1 MARVELI
8 NFSLKYYGHK
18 KETLSNINL
27 SFNTDEKILLLSP
40 SGYGKSS
47 LLLCLLGIIQRN
59 NLGETN
65 GEITIDGINIEE
77 MSPIEIARN
86 FGIVFQDSES
96 QFCTM
101 YPEDEIAFSLENF
114 CTPPEKIE
122 GKIKKVLKQVKIE
135 DKKGEMLLNLSGG
148 EQQKV
153 AIGSS
158 LAVESKMLLLDEPTA
173 NLDTLGRQEINEL
186 IASLDTGYL
195 LVEHNFEEWL
205 DRITR
210 AIIIDKNGTI
220 RVDSGGEDFLD
231 KNRDI
236 LIELGLSRK
245 IEEQEEKNSN
255 DNIFTN
261 KNEKLL
267 EVKNLNFSYAEK
279 KILNNISFDVNSGEI
294 IALLGKN
301 GAGKT
306 TLSKILGGM
315 ETKFS
320 GEAAYRG
327 TNIKKISKEKLYSE
341 LTYVFQ
347 NPEHQFIKDSVR
359 AEIELFKEIHGE
371 DMSLDAI
378 LDKYNL
384 REVKDEN
391 PFTLSGGQ
399 KRRLSVAIMLS
410 KKHKILILDEPTF
423 GLDYFNTKE
432 LMTQVK
438 DLAKK
443 GMGIIIITHNMNIV
457 KEYATKAL
465 VLKEGE
471 NSYFGS
477 VKDLFENREFL
488 ESAKII
494 GKDTKLWDSRE
505 VEICLKR

>member
-27 SFNTDEKILLLSP
+27 SFDTDEKILLLSP

-59 NLGETN
+59 NLGETK
-65 GEITIDGINIEE
+65 GEIIIDGTSIED
-77 MSPIEIARN
+77 MSPIEIAQN
-86 FGIVFQDSES
+86 FGIVFQDPEN

-114 CTPPEKIE
+114 CTPPGEIGGKIE
-122 GKIKKVLKQVKIE
+122 KVLKQLKIE
-135 DKKGEMLLNLSGG
+135 DKKREMLLNLSGG

-158 LAVESKMLLLDEPTA
+158 LAIESKMLLLDEPTA
-173 NLDTLGRQEINEL
+173 NLDTLGRCEINEL
-186 IASLDTGYL
+186 ITSLDIGYL

-205 DRITR
+205 DTITR

-220 RVDSGGEDFLD
+220 RVDSNGEKFLD

-236 LIELGLSRK
+236 LIELGLSK
-245 IEEQEEKNSN
+245 GVEENEIDIYN
-255 DNIFTN
+255 DNLFLNKTN
-261 KNEKLL
+261 KLL
-267 EVKNLNFSYAEK
+267 EIKNLNFKYAEK
-279 KILNNISFDVNSGEI
+279 EILNDLSFDVNSGEI

-315 ETKFS
+315 ESKFS
-320 GEAAYRG
+320 GEVIYRG
-327 TNIKKISKEKLYSE
+327 KNIKKISKEKLYSE

-359 AEIELFKEIHGE
+359 DEIELFKEIHGE
-371 DMSLDAI
+371 EMSLDTI
-378 LDKYNL
+378 LDRYNL
-384 REVKDEN
+384 TGVKNEN

-432 LMTQVK
+432 LMVQVK

-457 KEYATKAL
+457 KEYVTKAL
-465 VLKEGE
+465 VLKEGQ
-471 NSYFGS
+471 NSYFGP
-477 VKDLFENREFL
+477 VKDLFENREL
-488 ESAKII
+488 LVKAKII
-494 GKDTKLWDSRE
+494 RKDTKLCDSRK
-505 VEICLKR
+505 VKRCLER

>member
-59 NLGETN
+59 NLGETS
-65 GEITIDGINIEE
+65 GKITIDGINIEE
-77 MSPIEIARN
+77 KSPIEIARN
-86 FGIVFQDSES
+86 FGIVFQDSEN

-114 CTPPEKIE
+114 CIPTEEMEIKIE
-122 GKIKKVLKQVKIE
+122 KVLKQVKIE
-135 DKKGEMLLNLSGG
+135 DKKRDMLLNLSGG

-173 NLDTLGRQEINEL
+173 NLDTLGRCEINEL
-186 IASLDTGYL
+186 ITSLGIGYL

-220 RVDSGGEDFLD
+220 KVDSNGEDFLE
-231 KNRDI
+231 KNRKV
-236 LIELGLSRK
+236 LIELGLSK
-245 IEEQEEKNSN
+245 EQEEKNIYN
-255 DNIFTN
+255 DNIFLN
-261 KNEKLL
+261 KSEKLL
-267 EVKNLNFSYAEK
+267 EIKNINFKYAEK
-279 KILNNISFDVNSGEI
+279 RILNNLSFDVNSGEI

-320 GEAAYRG
+320 GEVAYRG
-327 TNIKKISKEKLYSE
+327 KNIKKISKAKLYDE

-359 AEIELFKEIHGE
+359 DELELFKEIHGE
-371 DMSLDAI
+371 DISLDSI
-378 LDKYNL
+378 LNKYNL
-384 REVKDEN
+384 EGVKDEN

-423 GLDYFNTKE
+423 GLDYFNTRE
-432 LMTQVK
+432 LMTQVR

-443 GMGIIIITHNMNIV
+443 GMGIIIITHDMKIV

-465 VLKEGE
+465 VLKDGK

-477 VKDLFENREFL
+477 VENLFENREFL
-488 ESAKII
+488 EKAKII
-494 GKDTKLWDSRE
+494 GKNTKLWKSKE
-505 VEICLKR
+505 KNYV

>member
-1 MARVELI
+1 MARVELT

-27 SFNTDEKILLLSP
+27 SFDTDEKILLLSP

-59 NLGETN
+59 NLGETS
-65 GEITIDGINIEE
+65 GKITIDSKNIEE
-77 MSPIEIARN
+77 MSPIEIVKV

-114 CTPPEKIE
+114 CTPSKQIGEKIE
-122 GKIKKVLKQVKIE
+122 KVLKQVKIE
-135 DKKGEMLLNLSGG
+135 DKKREMLLNLSGG

-173 NLDTLGRQEINEL
+173 NLDTLGRYEINEL
-186 IASLDTGYL
+186 ITSLDIGYL

-220 RVDSGGEDFLD
+220 RVDSNGEDFLD
-231 KNRDI
+231 KNREI
-236 LIELGLSRK
+236 LIELGLSK
-245 IEEQEEKNSN
+245 EVEEQEKNSS
-255 DNIFTN
+255 DNISLN
-261 KNEKLL
+261 KIDKLL
-267 EVKNLNFSYAEK
+267 EIKNLNFSYAEK
-279 KILNNISFDVNSGEI
+279 EILNDLSFDLNSGEI

-320 GEAAYRG
+320 GEVTYKG
-327 TNIKKISKEKLYSE
+327 KNIKKISKEKFYSE

-359 AEIELFKEIHGE
+359 DEIELFKEIHRE
-371 DMSLDAI
+371 EISLDEI
-378 LDKYNL
+378 LEKYSL
-384 REVKDEN
+384 KGVKNEN

-410 KKHKILILDEPTF
+410 KKHKVLILDEPTF
-423 GLDYFNTKE
+423 GLDYFNTRQ
-432 LMTQVK
+432 LMVQVK
-438 DLAKK
+438 ELAKK
-443 GMGIIIITHNMNIV
+443 GMGIIIITHNLNIV
-457 KEYATKAL
+457 KKYATKAL
-465 VLKEGE
+465 VLKEGK
-471 NSYFGS
+471 NSYFGPIEN
-477 VKDLFENREFL
+477 LFENRELL
-488 ESAKII
+488 EEAKII
-494 GKDTKLWDSRE
+494 GKDTKLCDTRK
-505 VEICLKR
+505 VKRCLER

>member
-1 MARVELI
+1 MARIELI

-47 LLLCLLGIIQRN
+47 LLLCFLGIIQRN
-59 NLGETN
+59 NLGETK

-77 MSPIEIARN
+77 MSPIEIAHN
-86 FGIVFQDSES
+86 FGIVFQDPEN

-114 CTPPEKIE
+114 CTPSQEIGVKIE
-122 GKIKKVLKQVKIE
+122 EVLKQVKIGH
-135 DKKGEMLLNLSGG
+135 KKREMLSNLSGG

-173 NLDTLGRQEINEL
+173 NLDTLGRCEINQL
-186 IASLDTGYL
+186 ITSLDIGYL

-205 DRITR
+205 DTITR

-220 RVDSGGEDFLD
+220 RVDSSGENFLE
-231 KNRDI
+231 KNREV
-236 LIELGLSRK
+236 LIELGLSK
-245 IEEQEEKNSN
+245 KVEEDKSVYNESMFSN
-255 DNIFTN
+255 
-261 KNEKLL
+261 KSEKLL
-267 EVKNLNFSYAEK
+267 EIKNLNFKYAEK
-279 KILNNISFDVNSGEI
+279 NILNNISFDVNSGEI

-315 ETKFS
+315 ETKFN
-320 GEAAYRG
+320 GEVSYRG
-327 TNIKKISKEKLYSE
+327 KNIKKISKEKLYSE

-359 AEIELFKEIHGE
+359 DEVELFKEIHGE
-371 DMSLDAI
+371 EICVDTI

-384 REVKDEN
+384 EGVKNEN

-410 KKHKILILDEPTF
+410 KKHNVLILDEPTF
-423 GLDYFNTKE
+423 GLDYFNTRE
-432 LMTQVK
+432 LMTQIK
-438 DLAKK
+438 GLAKK
-443 GMGIIIITHNMNIV
+443 GMGIIIITHNMEIV

-465 VLKEGE
+465 ILKEGE
-471 NSYFGS
+471 NSYFGPI
-477 VKDLFENREFL
+477 KELFENREFL
-488 ESAKII
+488 EKAKII
-494 GKDTKLWDSRE
+494 GKNTKLWNNRE
-505 VEICLKR
+505 VKRCLER

>member
-1 MARVELI
+1 MARIELI

-27 SFNTDEKILLLSP
+27 SFDTNEKILLLSP

-59 NLGETN
+59 NLGEVK
-65 GEITIDGINIEE
+65 GKIRIDGTDVEE
-77 MSPIEIARN
+77 MSPIEIAKD
-86 FGIVFQDSES
+86 FGIVFQDPEN

-114 CTPPEKIE
+114 CTPSDKIGEKIDE
-122 GKIKKVLKQVKIE
+122 VLEQVKMR
-135 DKKGEMLLNLSGG
+135 DKKREMLSNLSGG

-173 NLDTLGRQEINEL
+173 NLDTLGRYEINEL
-186 IASLDTGYL
+186 ITSLDIGYL

-205 DRITR
+205 DKITR
-210 AIIIDKNGTI
+210 AIVIDKNGTI
-220 RVDSGGEDFLD
+220 RVDSNGEDFLD
-231 KNRDI
+231 KNSEI
-236 LIELGLSRK
+236 LIELGLSK
-245 IEEQEEKNSN
+245 DIEEGKSIYNKISSN
-255 DNIFTN
+255 KSD
-261 KNEKLL
+261 KLL
-267 EVKNLNFSYAEK
+267 EIKKLNFKYAEK
-279 KILNNISFDVNSGEI
+279 SILNDLSFDVNSGEI

-315 ETKFS
+315 ESRFN
-320 GEAAYRG
+320 GEVSYRG

-347 NPEHQFIKDSVR
+347 NPEHQFIKDSVGD
-359 AEIELFKEIHGE
+359 EIELFKEIHGE
-371 DMSLDAI
+371 EICVDTI

-384 REVKDEN
+384 EGVKNEN

-410 KKHKILILDEPTF
+410 KKHNVLILDEPTF
-423 GLDYFNTKE
+423 GLDYFNTRE
-432 LMTQVK
+432 LMAQIK
-438 DLAKK
+438 GLAKK
-443 GMGIIIITHNMNIV
+443 GMGIIIITHNMEIV

-471 NSYFGS
+471 NSYFGPI
-477 VKDLFENREFL
+477 KELFENREFL
-488 ESAKII
+488 EKAKII
-494 GKDTKLWDSRE
+494 GKNTKLWNDEE
-505 VEICLKR
+505 VKRCLER

>member
-27 SFNTDEKILLLSP
+27 SFDTDEKILLLSP

-59 NLGETN
+59 NLGETS
-65 GEITIDGINIEE
+65 GKITIDGRNIEE
-77 MSPIEIARN
+77 MSSIEIAKN

-114 CTPPEKIE
+114 CTPSEQIGEKIE
-122 GKIKKVLKQVKIE
+122 KVLKQVKIE
-135 DKKGEMLLNLSGG
+135 DKKREMLLNLSGG

-173 NLDTLGRQEINEL
+173 NLDTLGRCEINEL
-186 IASLDTGYL
+186 ITSLDTGYL

-205 DRITR
+205 DTITR

-220 RVDSGGEDFLD
+220 RVDSNGEDFLD
-231 KNRDI
+231 KNREV
-236 LIELGLSRK
+236 LIELGLSK
-245 IEEQEEKNSN
+245 EIEEDEISTYN
-255 DNIFTN
+255 DNLFLN
-261 KNEKLL
+261 KTDKLL
-267 EVKNLNFSYAEK
+267 EIKNLNFSYAEK
-279 KILNNISFDVNSGEI
+279 EILNDLTFDVNAGEI

-315 ETKFS
+315 ESKFS
-320 GEAAYRG
+320 GEVAYRG
-327 TNIKKISKEKLYSE
+327 KSIKKISKEKLYSE

-359 AEIELFKEIHGE
+359 DEIELFKEIHGDE
-371 DMSLDAI
+371 MSLDAI
-378 LDKYNL
+378 LEKYNL
-384 REVKDEN
+384 EGVKNEN
-391 PFTLSGGQ
+391 PFTISGGQ

-410 KKHKILILDEPTF
+410 KKHKVLILDEPTF
-423 GLDYFNTKE
+423 GLDYFNTRE
-432 LMTQVK
+432 LMVQIK
-438 DLAKK
+438 ELAKK
-443 GMGIIIITHNMNIV
+443 GMGIIMITHNLNIV

-471 NSYFGS
+471 NSYFGPI
-477 VKDLFENREFL
+477 KDLFENRNFL
-488 ESAKII
+488 EKAKII
-494 GKDTKLWDSRE
+494 RKDTKLCESRK
-505 VEICLKR
+505 VKACSKR

>member
-1 MARVELI
+1 MARIELI

-27 SFNTDEKILLLSP
+27 SFDTNEKILLLSP

-59 NLGETN
+59 NLGEVK
-65 GEITIDGINIEE
+65 GKIRIDGTDIEE
-77 MSPIEIARN
+77 MSPIEIAKV
-86 FGIVFQDSES
+86 FGIVFQDPEN
-96 QFCTM
+96 QFCTI

-114 CTPPEKIE
+114 CTPSDKIGEKID
-122 GKIKKVLKQVKIE
+122 KVLEQVKMR
-135 DKKGEMLLNLSGG
+135 DKKREMLSNLSGG

-173 NLDTLGRQEINEL
+173 NLDTLGRYEINEL
-186 IASLDTGYL
+186 ITSLDIGYL

-205 DRITR
+205 DKITR
-210 AIIIDKNGTI
+210 AIVIDKNGAI
-220 RVDSGGEDFLD
+220 RVDSNGKDFLD
-231 KNRDI
+231 KNSEI
-236 LIELGLSRK
+236 LIELGLSKNIQENKSIYNK
-245 IEEQEEKNSN
+245 ISSN
-255 DNIFTN
+255 KSD
-261 KNEKLL
+261 KLL
-267 EVKNLNFSYAEK
+267 EIKKLNFKYAEK
-279 KILNNISFDVNSGEI
+279 NILNDLSFDVNSGEI

-315 ETKFS
+315 ESRFN
-320 GEAAYRG
+320 GEVSYRG
-327 TNIKKISKEKLYSE
+327 KNIKKISKEKLYSE

-359 AEIELFKEIHGE
+359 DEIELFKEIHGE
-371 DMSLDAI
+371 EICVDTI

-384 REVKDEN
+384 EGVKNEN

-410 KKHKILILDEPTF
+410 KKHNVLILDEPTF
-423 GLDYFNTKE
+423 GLDYFNTRE
-432 LMTQVK
+432 LMTQIK
-438 DLAKK
+438 GLAKK
-443 GMGIIIITHNMNIV
+443 GMGIIIITHNMEIV

-471 NSYFGS
+471 NSYFGPI
-477 VKDLFENREFL
+477 KELFENREFL
-488 ESAKII
+488 EKAKII
-494 GKDTKLWDSRE
+494 GKNTKLWNDEE
-505 VEICLKR
+505 VKRCLER

>member
-27 SFNTDEKILLLSP
+27 SFDTNEKILLLSP

-59 NLGETN
+59 NLGEVK
-65 GEITIDGINIEE
+65 GKIRIDGTDIEE
-77 MSPIEIARN
+77 MSPIEIAKN
-86 FGIVFQDSES
+86 FGIVFQDPEN

-114 CTPPEKIE
+114 CTPSEKIGE
-122 GKIKKVLKQVKIE
+122 KIDKVLEQVKMK
-135 DKKGEMLLNLSGG
+135 DKKREMLSNLSGG

-173 NLDTLGRQEINEL
+173 NLDTLGRCEINEL
-186 IASLDTGYL
+186 ITSLDIGYL

-210 AIIIDKNGTI
+210 AIVIDKNGTI
-220 RVDSGGEDFLD
+220 RVDSSGKDFLD
-231 KNRDI
+231 KNSDI
-236 LIELGLSRK
+236 LIELGLSK
-245 IEEQEEKNSN
+245 NTEEDKSICNKMSSN
-255 DNIFTN
+255 KSD
-261 KNEKLL
+261 KLL
-267 EVKNLNFSYAEK
+267 EIKKLNFKYAEK
-279 KILNNISFDVNSGEI
+279 TILNDLSFDVNSGEI
-294 IALLGKN
+294 VALLGKN

-315 ETKFS
+315 ESRFN
-320 GEAAYRG
+320 GEVSYRG
-327 TNIKKISKEKLYSE
+327 KNIKKMSKEKLYSE

-359 AEIELFKEIHGE
+359 DEIELFKEIHGE
-371 DMSLDAI
+371 EICVDTI

-384 REVKDEN
+384 EGVKNEN

-410 KKHKILILDEPTF
+410 KKHNVLILDEPTF
-423 GLDYFNTKE
+423 GLDYYNTRE
-432 LMTQVK
+432 LMIQIK
-438 DLAKK
+438 GLAKK
-443 GMGIIIITHNMNIV
+443 GMGIIIITHNMEIV
-457 KEYATKAL
+457 KEYAMKAL

-477 VKDLFENREFL
+477 VKELFENREFL
-488 ESAKII
+488 EKAKII
-494 GKDTKLWDSRE
+494 GKNTKLWNDEE
-505 VEICLKR
+505 VKRCLER